1 MTPRSG
7 WERDESISSLAASTM
22 FPANYT
28 RRMGR
33 RALSSKDVD
42 VQVESGAVP
51 SSVPPGARFCGPESE
66 AEESGA
72 ARVRLSDL
80 MRRAHP

>member
-1 MTPRSG
+1 MNLFRVLVPGCSVLITPPDGSP
-7 WERDESISSLAASTM
+7 E
-22 FPANYT
+22 
-28 RRMGR
+28 
-33 RALSSKDVD
+33 LSSKDVH

>member
-1 MTPRSG
+1 MTPRYG
-7 WERDESISSLAASTM
+7 WERDKSTDFYVR

-28 RRMGR
+28 PWMGR
-33 RALSSKDVD
+33 RSSLVKDVA
-42 VQVESGAVP
+42 VEVESGAVP

>member
-7 WERDESISSLAASTM
+7 WERDESISSFSSRL
-22 FPANYT
+22 FRANYAPG
-28 RRMGR
+28 MGR
-33 RALSSKDVD
+33 RSSLVKDVD
-42 VQVESGAVP
+42 VEVESGAVP